1 MVAFVI
7 VLTLVMLLAGVF
19 GGLINYFLLNQSNRD
34 TTKMARCVV
43 VGVGAAFL
51 VPVVLDL
58 VGSEMVTQSQD
69 DAGKLLIYIGL
80 CLIAAIASRVVVTN
94 DVDRTL
100 QASEAAKQEAESIAA
115 DVRQLRELLLPMVE
129 TETEMAALSEEDQ
142 ALVDGLDVASTQTL
156 KVLGTGRYI
165 FRTQDSLLSEVEMDE
180 QSLQKSLQVLTQKGL
195 AGKVTTEWGLRWFL
209 NERGRRMA
217 ENVI

>member
-100 QASEAAKQEAESIAA
+100 QASEAAKQDAEAIAA

-142 ALVDGLDVASTQTL
+142 VLVDGLDVASTQTL
-156 KVLGTGRYI
+156 KVLGTGRHI
-165 FRTQDSLLSEVEMDE
+165 FRTQESLLSDVEMDE
-180 QSLQKSLQVLTQKGL
+180 QSLHKSLQVLMQKGL